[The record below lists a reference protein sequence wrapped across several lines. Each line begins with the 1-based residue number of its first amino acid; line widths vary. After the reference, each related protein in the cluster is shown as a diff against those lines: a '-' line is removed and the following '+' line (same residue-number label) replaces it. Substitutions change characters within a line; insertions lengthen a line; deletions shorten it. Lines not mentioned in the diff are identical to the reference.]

1 MKQLSERQQKTLEEI
16 KEKVR
21 RGMATTDWEK
31 KFLKDHN
38 IEIKTENVQTNQI
51 PLPGTAASLFKSCL
65 TCQGTGVFSFKR
77 LEDDFQMF
85 SGLKLNIK
93 GTTWSFGC
101 PECNADNKNFRTVEQ
116 KLLDNP
122 RWEFRNT
129 DDDRKRLEKYL
140 FNNAM

>member
-51 PLPGTAASLFKSCL
+51 PLPGTAAGLFKSCS
-65 TCQGTGVFSFKR
+65 TCLGTGGVSFGR
-77 LEDDFQMF
+77 LEDDFQNIR
-85 SGLKLNIK
+85 GTILNIK

-101 PECNADNKNFRTVEQ
+101 PECRPLDLRTIET

-140 FNNAM
+140 FNNDTM